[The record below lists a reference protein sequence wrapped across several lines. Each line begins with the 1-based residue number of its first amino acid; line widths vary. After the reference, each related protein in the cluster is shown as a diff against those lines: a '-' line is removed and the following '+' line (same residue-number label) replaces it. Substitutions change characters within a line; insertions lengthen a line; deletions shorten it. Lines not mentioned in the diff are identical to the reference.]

1 MYPRLIALILLAQ
14 GSGSAFAGWLDD
26 PLPQAEP
33 AAQPAP
39 QAEAQTQPG
48 LTAPSPLIEVRREIS
63 WMPTVVISPFRPMIC
78 GNVSG
83 VAFPCQT

>member
-48 LTAPSPLIEVRREIS
+48 LTAPSPLIEIREQTPR
-63 WMPTVVISPFRPMIC
+63 MPTVDLTVPPDDLWERIRRGFSMPD
-78 GNVSG
+78 
-83 VAFPCQT
+83 